1 MIALSRVLSQREAWR
16 PLGDERLLRRYA
28 RARLAPT
35 LAMGELTD
43 ALQRLFAHPS
53 PLLRTLRNRGLDTL
67 EQLPPL
73 KRWLTQRALGR

>member
-1 MIALSRVLSQREAWR
+1 MLAARESWR

-43 ALQRLFAHPS
+43 ALQRLFANGS
-53 PLLRTLRNRGLDTL
+53 PAAQGLRNRGLDAL
-67 EQLPPL
+67 NQLTPV
-73 KRWLTQRALGR
+73 KRWLTQRALGL